1 MNKATFDCTVEVWN
15 VKDSLRDD
23 IEIPK
28 TLTVSEVLNYLQFSK
43 KIQFPKGSYI
53 LVKRGEHQYK
63 IPDPQRDLTS
73 FQQNTLN
80 LIIYPPTLFLKVHC
94 PDKRINIR
102 TFNSQLPA
110 SQIVEIL
117 CTEIFRLQSPESY
130 ALYQKFDV
138 STDAFPP
145 NSPIVEFMPE
155 ITDVWL
161 LRRFWIRSYSN
172 FTEEND
178 VHYNYAQA
186 KLTFYSKDFPY
197 KEVDYKTLLALAIII
212 EFNGKTDDA
221 SKILNKGKA
230 NEWKKHFPD
239 FACEKKIVKEV
250 IAMLPNLPHDMLEA
264 KKLFIQTAIKF
275 EYFGAATF
283 PCTFEDNKKKYT
295 DCYLSFAERGLCFLD
310 KTEDGDIIYKSP
322 VKIIGYND
330 VKKYKSLSPTL
341 LRLTVVNEDNSASN
355 YEFSSPVIPRILDHF
370 LVLLNFLKANKL
382 KDKELHH
389 KKETSTRNRRNTVRT
404 ATTSFTDLMSSDA
417 SLTVKNSNL
426 TSDSSL
432 HQIVIMDKV
441 EAPPIQNPVT
451 ISIPRLTREESI
463 NSEFTKYETK
473 EKPLPTSLS
482 PDYGISKS
490 ICNLLKKTI
499 SRECLSPL
507 TEAENLIQSL
517 GGSQVASDIVNGCDG
532 GFYPAISTVAQVGS
546 ILADQ
551 VLVPLDAF
559 SCLNYIRSIVQ
570 RFLNDQWLNF
580 DFINASQDVSPLFAR
595 VAVALFQRSEKMIP
609 PLAYVLLGAYDDD
622 KAHDLHIILDAIS
635 AALMICTTNIAKAFI
650 NVGMGTQK
658 LRYILDNAPR
668 IPAFDPVYC
677 TNLIDELVPLAHNLR
692 VSANARKFLAQEHK
706 AQIDVKMI
714 RDVVDH
720 LSNFLTYIRSP
731 SSLYLL
737 SQSRRCFTRF
747 EYPDSLR
754 DAITLYQGSME
765 SAYVYWYA
773 NDAKNAELA
782 FRIEDNVQAFI
793 DLYMSDSSYTLM
805 AQDML
810 EQLNF
815 ALQRGFTG
823 ETTLEQ
829 FLDPTDPLHKVVLNL
844 LEKEKIEEAIPL
856 LAIDSLSLTQK
867 RQVFDVAFKAL
878 DESLRTTA
886 LKPTIVDGPRI
897 TTAFS
902 LIAVTCVSC
911 SRDNPLISQAKEKIT
926 NLGEALN
933 TLISATP
940 EERLYQINDIRQQVR
955 ELAFLVNDPEHGCQ
969 KLLQETVA
977 QNEISFILEKPNIDN
992 ELSSLRQIT
1001 LDLSLFSA
1009 KRTPP
1014 TSNIERTSSHN
1025 EDRNNP

>member
-1 MNKATFDCTVEVWN
+1 MNKTTFDCDVEVFN
-15 VKDSLRDD
+15 VKDSLKKN

-28 TLTVSEVLNYLQFSK
+28 TLTVSEILNYLQFSK

-53 LVKRGEHQYK
+53 LVKKAEHLYK

-73 FQQNTLN
+73 FQQNSFH
-80 LIIYPPTLFLKVHC
+80 LIIYPPTIFLKVHC

-102 TFNSQLPA
+102 SFDSQLLA

-130 ALYQKFDV
+130 ALYQAFDV

-145 NSPIVEFMPE
+145 NSPIVEFRPE
-155 ITDVWL
+155 ISDVWL
-161 LRRFWIRSYSN
+161 LRRFWIKSYSN

-186 KLTFYSKDFPY
+186 KLTFYGRNFPY
-197 KEVDYKTLLALAIII
+197 KEVDYKKLLALAIIV

-221 SKILNKGKA
+221 AKILGKGK
-230 NEWKKHFPD
+230 NTEWKKHFPE
-239 FACEKKIVKEV
+239 FACEKKIVKSV
-250 IAMLPNLPHDMLEA
+250 IELLPTLPHDMLEA
-264 KKLFIQTAIKF
+264 KKMFIQTAIQF

-283 PCTFEDNKKKYT
+283 RCSFEANGKKYT
-295 DCYLSFAERGLCFLD
+295 DGYLSFAERGLCFLD
-310 KTEDGDIIYKSP
+310 KTQNDEIIYKP
-322 VKIIGYND
+322 VKIVGYNN
-330 VKKYKSLSPTL
+330 VKKYKSLPNNV
-341 LRLTVVNEDNSASN
+341 LRLTIVNEDGVGAYN
-355 YEFSSPVIPRILDHF
+355 YEIESIFIPRILEHF

-382 KDKELHH
+382 KDKELNH
-389 KKETSTRNRRNTVRT
+389 KKETFTRNRRNTVRT
-404 ATTSFTDLMSSDA
+404 AQTSFTDLMSSDA
-417 SLTVKNSNL
+417 SLTVKGSQL
-426 TSDSSL
+426 ASDSSL

-441 EAPPIQNPVT
+441 EAPPIQSAVT
-451 ISIPRLTREESI
+451 FTIPRLTREENI
-463 NSEFTKYETK
+463 NTEFTQYERN
-473 EKPLPTSLS
+473 EKKLSSSLS

-490 ICNLLKKTI
+490 ICTLLKKTI

-517 GGSQVASDIVNGCDG
+517 GGSQIASDIVNGCDG
-532 GFYPAISTVAQVGS
+532 GFYPTISTVAQVGAL
-546 ILADQ
+546 LADQ

-580 DFINASQDVSPLFAR
+580 DFINASQDVNPLFAR

-609 PLAYVLLGAYDDD
+609 PLAYVLLGAYDDEN
-622 KAHDLHIILDAIS
+622 AHNLHTILDAVC
-635 AALMICTTNIAKAFI
+635 AALMICATNIAKAFI
-650 NVGMGTQK
+650 NVGMGTEK
-658 LRYILDNAPR
+658 LHYILDNAPK

-677 TNLIDELVPLAHNLR
+677 TNLIENLIPLAHSLR

-720 LSNFLTYIRSP
+720 LSNFLTYIGSP

-737 SQSRRCFTRF
+737 SQSKRCFTRF

-754 DAITLYQGSME
+754 DSITIYQGAME

-793 DLYMSDSSYTLM
+793 DLFMSDSSYTLM

-810 EQLNF
+810 EQLNQ

-829 FLDPTDPLHKVVLNL
+829 FLDPTDPLHAVVLSL
-844 LEKEKIEEAIPL
+844 IKKEKVEEAIPL
-856 LAIDSLSLTQK
+856 LAIDSLSLIQK
-867 RQVFDVAFKAL
+867 RAVFDVAFKAL
-878 DESLRTTA
+878 DEALRTTA
-886 LKPTIVDGPRI
+886 LKPAIVDGPRI
-897 TTAFS
+897 TAAFS
-902 LIAVTCVSC
+902 LLAVTCVSS
-911 SRDNPLISQAKEKIT
+911 SRDNPLINKAKEKIT
-926 NLGEALN
+926 SLGEALN
-933 TLISATP
+933 TLVSATP
-940 EERLYQINDIRQQVR
+940 EERLYQINSIRQQVR
-955 ELAFLVNDPEHGCQ
+955 ELAFLVNDPENGCQ
-969 KLLQETVA
+969 KLIQETVA
-977 QNEISFILEKPNIDN
+977 PYEISFILEKPNIDN

-1001 LDLSLFSA
+1001 MDLSLFSA
-1009 KRTPP
+1009 KRTIQ
-1014 TSNIERTSSHN
+1014 ND
-1025 EDRNNP
+1025 EDRNNNS